1 MNKRFGSVLN
11 ISRKVSETRGSS
23 RKWEKEDKKSAD
35 EKGEYKKN
43 NKFEKNNKSKP
54 KSNLFDLEDYVDK
67 SKKSDNPKNKG
78 KTSPKFKGKN
88 PNKNGDAKNNKNNK
102 NIKKDGKNKSYIDNS
117 NIEPRESL
125 QKKLNLKTNLESWY
139 PEFYYKQDAKFASP
153 HELNILSKLTNI
165 DFKDNVV
172 ILERLSGMDY
182 RKRVIYGKKQL
193 GILEY
198 DLKELIWQF
207 VPNPE
212 YYMYLNKYN
221 IELKPSKM
229 RLKGKWIK
237 EEYLVEEKDNL
248 KAYNTI
254 VNAPEND
261 LDSQVKDVGIKMGNF
276 AGHGVKSGDRIKLK
290 DLSKISDFEEE
301 KLSEYLEKRSKYVEI
316 LKNNSLK
323 ILKHMIEKYKKKG
336 YVINASFSG
345 GKDSSVSTLL
355 AKEVMPDIEVISI
368 DTGLEYPETI
378 EYIKKFSKKY
388 DLNMDII
395 DGDNFWEDILR
406 NGVPTKDNRWC
417 NSSCKL
423 NPLRSYLKKKYP
435 GKKILTIDGSRQF
448 ESFTRSNL
456 DYERNS
462 SFIDFQTT
470 AFPILDWNALDIWT
484 YIYKNDIPYNPL
496 YDEGFERIGCYLC
509 PSALNSEFNR
519 VKELHPDY
527 YKRWSKYL
535 SKRYSKDEIDRGFW
549 RWDELPPK
557 MKELK
562 KEMDN

>member
-1 MNKRFGSVLN
+1 MKKRFGSVLN
-11 ISRKVSETRGSS
+11 ISRKVSETRSSS
-23 RKWEKEDKKSAD
+23 RKWEKEDKKRDEEKNKKSQNKNDSKSNSNRFDLDTYIKD
-35 EKGEYKKN
+35 EKKGEKSKKEFKKN
-43 NKFEKNNKSKP
+43 N
-54 KSNLFDLEDYVDK
+54 
-67 SKKSDNPKNKG
+67 
-78 KTSPKFKGKN
+78 T
-88 PNKNGDAKNNKNNK
+88 NNKNNK
-102 NIKKDGKNKSYIDNS
+102 NNHKTNKDKRNTKNKDNNTTIVNK
-117 NIEPRESL
+117 NIESRELL
-125 QKKLNLKTNLESWY
+125 QKKLNLKTNLENWY
-139 PEFYYKQDAKFASP
+139 PEYYYKQDAKFASP
-153 HELNILSKLTNI
+153 HELKILSELTNI

-198 DLKELIWQF
+198 NLKELNWQF

-212 YYMYLNKYN
+212 YYMYLNHYD

-237 EEYLVEEKDNL
+237 EEYLLDEKSNL
-248 KAYNTI
+248 KTYGKI
-254 VNAPEND
+254 VNSEENPNNP
-261 LDSQVKDVGIKMGNF
+261 LCNDVGIKMGNF
-276 AGHGVKSGDRIKLK
+276 IGHGVKSDNRIKLK
-290 DLSKISDFEEE
+290 DLSKISEFEEE
-301 KLSEYLEKRSKYVEI
+301 KLSEYIEKRSKYVEI

-323 ILKHMIEKYKKKG
+323 LLKHFIEKYKNKG

-378 EYIKKFSKKY
+378 EYIKKFSKEY
-388 DLNMDII
+388 DLNVDII
-395 DGDNFWEDILR
+395 DGNNFWEDILR

-423 NPLRSYLKKKYP
+423 NPLKNYLKKKYP
-435 GKKILTIDGSRQF
+435 GKKVLTIDGSRQF

-484 YIYKNDIPYNPL
+484 YIYKNNVIYNPL

-519 VKELHPDY
+519 VKELYPEY

-549 RWDELPPK
+549 RWDNLPPK

-562 KEMDN
+562 KEMDI